1 MRILDL
7 RIEFHNELDHIYGK
21 DEVDSFFYLTME
33 HYLGLNRFQLAM
45 YPDQVITTEDTKV
58 FTDVLMQLKKH
69 RPIQYIL
76 GQAEFFGLKFKVNEH
91 VLIPRQETE
100 ELVALVIAYGKS
112 LKPDRKR
119 LNILDIGTGSGCIAV
134 SLAKNMPNANVY
146 ALDVS
151 KDALDVAKENAEHNS
166 TAIEFINVNILDED
180 SWNLHYANSDFDILV
195 ANPPYVRNQEK
206 ASMQP
211 NVLDN
216 EPGLALFVEN
226 DDPLLFYRKIA
237 DFATQKLKKGG
248 QLFFEIN
255 QYLGAETKQL
265 LQKENF
271 RQITLRKDLNGNDR
285 MLMAEKI

>member
-1 MRILDL
+1 LRVLDL
-7 RIEFHNELDHIYGK
+7 RHEFHNELDQVYGK
-21 DEVDSFFYLTME
+21 DEVDSFFYITME
-33 HYLGLNRFQLAM
+33 HCLGLNRFKLAM
-45 YPDQVITTEDTKV
+45 APDQLIKTEDVIV
-58 FTDVLMQLKKH
+58 FMDVLMQLKKH

-100 ELVALVIAYGKS
+100 ELVALVIAYVKS
-112 LKPDRKR
+112 LKEDRKR
-119 LNILDIGTGSGCIAV
+119 LNILDIGTGSGCIAI
-134 SLAKNMPNANVY
+134 SLAKNIPNANFY

-151 KDALDVAKENAEHNS
+151 KDALVVAKENAKRNN
-166 TAIEFINVNILDED
+166 TTIEFINANILDEG
-180 SWNLHYANSDFDILV
+180 SWNLNYANSNLDILV
-195 ANPPYVRNQEK
+195 SNPPYVRNLEK

-211 NVLDN
+211 NVLEN